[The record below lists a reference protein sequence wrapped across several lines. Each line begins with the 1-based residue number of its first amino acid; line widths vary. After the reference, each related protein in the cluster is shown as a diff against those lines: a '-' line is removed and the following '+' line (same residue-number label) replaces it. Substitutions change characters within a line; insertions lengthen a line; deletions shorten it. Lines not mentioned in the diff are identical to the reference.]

1 MLIAEHTTQIW
12 LIYVSTENLHAKL
25 PPEIMHVVLEIVF
38 SLWLPLILI
47 LLMYTL
53 EKPRLI
59 DTIEID
65 YANQWPINVI
75 SGDLDVSIKAQIT
88 YQSTDWK

>member
-1 MLIAEHTTQIW
+1 
-12 LIYVSTENLHAKL
+12 
-25 PPEIMHVVLEIVF
+25 
-38 SLWLPLILI
+38 
-47 LLMYTL
+47 MYTL